1 METNTQEL
9 KNFEFGNA
17 TDVGC
22 RRENNEDYLGYFET
36 PNGYLFVVC
45 DGMGGHQAGEKAS
58 QLAVEVFKRFFTET
72 VHNDLKEALWKATV
86 EANRVIYE
94 TAQKYKE
101 YAGMGT
107 TLVAAIVKDNQV
119 FYVHVGDSRL
129 YFYEQNTKKLHRI
142 TKDHSFV
149 QQLVDN
155 GIITEAEAEA
165 HPRKNEILRALGID
179 KTVTPEVGVAPILPA
194 DNDLM
199 LLCSDGLNSMIADT
213 QIQEI
218 ITEDTQ
224 SILQRTLKLVESAKN
239 AGGHDNI
246 TAQLVRFYAQGRKDT
261 KLPPGVTTNLHTP
274 PASNSSKKQFVV
286 PKKVFWGVSVI
297 ALLLVVFAFYIWD
310 TNKNDKKQEKT
321 PKKDTLQ
328 AINED
333 TLSKKQPKETIPED
347 SVSKKEEKKTTRN
360 SIGEIKK
367 RKTENKTKN

>member
-129 YFYEQNTKKLHRI
+129 YFYEKNTKKLHRI

-213 QIQEI
+213 QIQDI

-246 TAQLVRFYAQGRKDT
+246 TAQLVRFYAQGRKDA
-261 KLPPGVTTNLHTP
+261 KLPPGVTTNPHTP

-333 TLSKKQPKETIPED
+333 TLSKKQPKKTIPED

-367 RKTENKTKN
+367 RKTENKTK